1 MGSATRSA
9 REAARQAVSSTTG
22 TDRLAGEQLLAV
34 ARVIDASPGLQSA
47 LIAGDSAASATMRDR
62 VFAEL
67 SAPARSILDAALAQ
81 SWSSTRDLVAG
92 IEELGIRVIAA
103 TAADAESVA
112 RELHAIGALVASN
125 ADLELALSGT
135 RGTPETRGAVIDSL
149 LAGKASDE
157 ARAVIGHLVRAP
169 RGRRIGELVRTGAEL
184 VADESGRGLA
194 TVTVARPLT
203 DAQLAAVAATVRERY
218 GREHLVVQV
227 VDPSVVGGA
236 RIQVGYEVID
246 GSIAAR
252 LTDLTLQLA
261 R

>member
-9 REAARQAVSSTTG
+9 REAARQAVASTAG
-22 TDRLAGEQLLAV
+22 ADRHAGEQMLAV

-47 LIAGDSAASATMRDR
+47 LVASDSSASGVMRDR

-67 SAPARSILDAALAQ
+67 SGSARSVLDAALSQ

-103 TAADAESVA
+103 TAADAETVA
-112 RELHAIGALVASN
+112 RELHAVGALVADN
-125 ADLELALSGT
+125 AELELALSGT
-135 RGTPETRGAVIDSL
+135 RGTPETRGALIDAL
-149 LAGKASDE
+149 LDGKTTE
-157 ARAVIGHLVRAP
+157 ETRAIIGHLVRAP

-203 DAQLAAVAATVRERY
+203 DAQTAAVAATVRERY
-218 GREHLVVQV
+218 GRDHLVVQV
-227 VDPSVVGGA
+227 VDPTVVGGV

>member
-9 REAARQAVSSTTG
+9 RQSAREAVASTAG
-22 TDRLAGEQLLAV
+22 ADRLAGEQLLAV
-34 ARVIDASPGLQSA
+34 ARVIDASSGLQSA
-47 LIAGDSAASATMRDR
+47 LIASDSAASAVMRDR

-67 SAPARSILDAALAQ
+67 SAPARSVLNAALSQ

-92 IEELGIRVIAA
+92 IEELGIRVIASSA
-103 TAADAESVA
+103 SDAEAIA
-112 RELHAIGALVASN
+112 RELQAVGALVAGN

-135 RGTPETRGAVIDSL
+135 RGTPESRGALIDAL
-149 LAGKASDE
+149 LDGKASAE
-157 ARAVIGHLVRAP
+157 TRAIIGHLVRAP
-169 RGRRIGELVRTGAEL
+169 RGRRIGELVRTGSEL
-184 VADESGRGLA
+184 VADEAGRGLA

-203 DAQLAAVAATVRERY
+203 DAQLAAVSATVRERY
-218 GREHLVVQV
+218 GRDHLVVQV